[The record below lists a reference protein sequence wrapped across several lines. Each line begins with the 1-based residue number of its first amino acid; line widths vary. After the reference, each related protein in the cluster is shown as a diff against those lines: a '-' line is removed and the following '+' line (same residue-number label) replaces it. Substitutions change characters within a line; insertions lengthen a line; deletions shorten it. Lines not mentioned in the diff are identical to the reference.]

1 MEGAKGRSGIELIF
15 LLAAN
20 RMMTILFKLAQA
32 VSEEMG
38 MTLEQY

>member
-1 MEGAKGRSGIELIF
+1 MIF

-20 RMMTILFKLAQA
+20 YDDDITFKLAQA